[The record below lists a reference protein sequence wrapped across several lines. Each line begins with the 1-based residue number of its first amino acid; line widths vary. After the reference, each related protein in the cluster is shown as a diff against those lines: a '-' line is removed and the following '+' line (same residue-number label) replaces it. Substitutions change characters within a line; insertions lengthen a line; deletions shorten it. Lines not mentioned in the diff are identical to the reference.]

1 MKRLTYLFSATAAFA
16 AIASYAL
23 WAQAQSPEDNDS
35 RLPKGIRGLEE
46 GQAGPPDANWLLGAK
61 DDEERFRRLQIY
73 AGGTDQQMWQ
83 IGYRYEEVY
92 QAIIGE
98 HWELAEH
105 HWGKLRAVLNVALM
119 KRPNRTPNAEA
130 MFLDENWQV
139 LADAIKAKNIEQ
151 AREAFLLERTAC
163 MSCHI
168 AEGYE
173 FINDTSIFKETES
186 FPGD

>member
-98 HWELAEH
+98 HWEPVSYTHLT
-105 HWGKLRAVLNVALM
+105 L
-119 KRPNRTPNAEA
+119 PT
-130 MFLDENWQV
+130 
-139 LADAIKAKNIEQ
+139 KA
-151 AREAFLLERTAC
+151 
-163 MSCHI
+163 
-168 AEGYE
+168 
-173 FINDTSIFKETES
+173 
-186 FPGD
+186 